1 LRKLSSQIAP
11 NKNTSGQL
19 VDVRPVL
26 VGPPEERRGGRTA
39 ASQAAAMLS
48 APTDMV
54 KVALALSQFEKC
66 QIGM

>member
-19 VDVRPVL
+19 VEFQPVL
-26 VGPPEERRGGRTA
+26 VGPPEEHRGGCIA
-39 ASQAAAMLS
+39 ASQAAAILS

-54 KVALALSQFEKC
+54 KVALALSQFKKC